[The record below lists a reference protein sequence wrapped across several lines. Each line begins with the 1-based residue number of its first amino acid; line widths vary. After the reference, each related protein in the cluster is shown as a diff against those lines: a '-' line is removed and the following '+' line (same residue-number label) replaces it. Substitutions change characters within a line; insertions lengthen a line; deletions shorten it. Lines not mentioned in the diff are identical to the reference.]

1 MMIADDNLSLAAK
14 EAIARAVHQ
23 VVCLVTRSDG
33 AYQCKYYSAIGS
45 TVLAV
50 VTGRPY
56 KAVGGRSWVT
66 PEAQVGPAIT
76 QAGGQPLLGG
86 GTVPPQLAGIRPPD
100 GLFRHAWIERD
111 SYELEFVDL
120 ATRPALWS
128 KGSLPA
134 GHERVREARFDRLM
148 ADLQDAFSRSA
159 GHALFLAL
167 PTIVVDLSF
176 DDLKRLLERLEPYGS
191 HMTSR
196 AITYWQAVQAS

>member
-1 MMIADDNLSLAAK
+1 MIADDILSVPVK

-33 AYQCKYYSAIGS
+33 AFACKYYSAIGS
-45 TVLAV
+45 NVLSA

-66 PEAQVGPAIT
+66 PEAQVGLAVT
-76 QAGGQPLLGG
+76 QAGGQPLLGD

-111 SYELEFVDL
+111 SYGLEIVDL
-120 ATRPALWS
+120 STRPALWS
-128 KGSLPA
+128 KDSLPA
-134 GHERVREARFDRLM
+134 GHERVREARFDDLM
-148 ADLQDAFSRSA
+148 ADLQDAFKLSA
-159 GHALFLAL
+159 SHALFLAL

-176 DDLKRLLERLEPYGS
+176 EDLKRLLERLSPFGS
-191 HMTSR
+191 RLTSR
-196 AITYWQAVQAS
+196 AIIYWRSAQPR